1 MERIPKFAQAF
12 QSITY
17 IRTDKSK
24 TSDDKIL
31 LLAVE
36 AADHDCTYRVEI
48 ILKKMSEPKYLS

>member
-12 QSITY
+12 QNITY

-31 LLAVE
+31 LLAGE
-36 AADHDCTYRVEI
+36 TADHDCTYRVEI
-48 ILKKMSEPKYLS
+48 ILKKMSESEYLS